1 MGKKCQ
7 SKVQGTGIM
16 SNKLPDISP
25 TKVFIYMPAQTKLLM
40 VNMPK
45 LWIVEITTVYKWFIL
60 QKLWKTRIPMNLVA
74 KKMLGASKV
83 WYRMTADVIQVNS
96 LRDLRSAM
104 KMQ

>member
-25 TKVFIYMPAQTKLLM
+25 TKLFIYMPAQTKLLM

-45 LWIVEITTVYKWFIL
+45 LWIVEITTVYK
-60 QKLWKTRIPMNLVA
+60 
-74 KKMLGASKV
+74 
-83 WYRMTADVIQVNS
+83 
-96 LRDLRSAM
+96 
-104 KMQ
+104 